1 MPTTRTR
8 SLLLTL
14 ADVAALARV
23 QRPVVSMWRSRSR
36 DSDLPFPAPTVRT
49 GKQELFDADAVTEW
63 LVATGRG
70 NNPHVGEETALFAA
84 VEPTG
89 AADESAAFDGLT
101 SLLALK
107 AATGERL
114 SDHDAVAILDLA
126 DDADPHDRT
135 LYREIAALGED
146 LTSWAE
152 RADAVASAAYTP
164 AAAFEALLAR
174 RVRHGLR
181 EHSDT
186 AFDPAITELV
196 ARIAATLAEPEL
208 ASAMTFVDPSGGSDL
223 LVALRVRLGDLD
235 HPSAAIVGP
244 ETGAARLA
252 RRRAV
257 AHGWWLV
264 DATADDDGRLT
275 LPGTTLVLA
284 QYPSPAKPT
293 MTDDDVLAAIDDIAL
308 AMDDDDRAVIVGPAG
323 ALADATRSTSVDSAR
338 DALLRTD
345 RVRAIV
351 RLPAGLWTARPRQQL
366 AVWVLGPAHK
376 DVAIGDRW
384 ITVADLGAA
393 ALDDAATEDLV
404 TDIVAAMGNR
414 DAVRGH
420 AFRFAQLARAGAV
433 LASSGDL
440 VGGSRPRARRSQQ
453 DPAETAVRVAQ
464 LIQEANRAESP
475 ARIQLEVEHRAPG
488 QSRVVTLGE
497 LAAAG
502 TVRVIPGNRLDPA
515 DVTSSADVPVIA
527 ADEVVGTRRVGERTI
542 DRLTF
547 STRYPSGRYTE
558 PGDLVFCSSPAGVGA
573 IVDVTGFSVVMAPAR
588 VLRLNRAKQPGLV
601 PDAVAR
607 ALIQASPA
615 GGWRTWPVPLV
626 PTDQASALERA
637 LAEIFTARANAERRL
652 ASLDALASTLTDGV
666 TSGALTLTL
675 NSPTP
680 TDDVPKE
687 QRG

>member
-1 MPTTRTR
+1 M
-8 SLLLTL
+8 
-14 ADVAALARV
+14 
-23 QRPVVSMWRSRSR
+23 
-36 DSDLPFPAPTVRT
+36 
-49 GKQELFDADAVTEW
+49 
-63 LVATGRG
+63 
-70 NNPHVGEETALFAA
+70 
-84 VEPTG
+84 
-89 AADESAAFDGLT
+89 
-101 SLLALK
+101 
-107 AATGERL
+107 
-114 SDHDAVAILDLA
+114 
-126 DDADPHDRT
+126 
-135 LYREIAALGED
+135 
-146 LTSWAE
+146 
-152 RADAVASAAYTP
+152 
-164 AAAFEALLAR
+164 
-174 RVRHGLR
+174 
-181 EHSDT
+181 
-186 AFDPAITELV
+186 
-196 ARIAATLAEPEL
+196 
-208 ASAMTFVDPSGGSDL
+208 
-223 LVALRVRLGDLD
+223 
-235 HPSAAIVGP
+235 
-244 ETGAARLA
+244 
-252 RRRAV
+252 
-257 AHGWWLV
+257 
-264 DATADDDGRLT
+264 
-275 LPGTTLVLA
+275 
-284 QYPSPAKPT
+284 PT

-308 AMDDDDRAVIVGPAG
+308 AMDDDDRAVIVGPAS
-323 ALADATRSTSVDSAR
+323 ALADATRSTSVESAR

-393 ALDDAATEDLV
+393 ALDDPATEDLV

-414 DAVRGH
+414 DAVRSH

-440 VGGSRPRARRSQQ
+440 VRGSRPRARRSQQ

-515 DVTSSADVPVIA
+515 DVTSSADVPVIG

-558 PGDLVFCSSPAGVGA
+558 PGDIVFCSSPAGVGA
-573 IVDVTGFSVVMAPAR
+573 VVDVAGFSVVMAPAR
-588 VLRLNRAKQPGLV
+588 VLRLNRHAPPGLV

-607 ALIQASPA
+607 ALTEAPPA
-615 GGWRTWPVPLV
+615 GGWRAWPVPLV

-652 ASLDALASTLTDGV
+652 ATLEALAATLTDGV
-666 TSGALTLTL
+666 TSGALTL

-680 TDDVPKE
+680 TDDDPTGQE
-687 QRG
+687 G